1 MPSSSARGIVRERDL
16 RRLLEAEGWWVGRC
30 AGSLGD
36 ADLVALRGRNA
47 LIAAAQ
53 NEPYKRGRLADKVR
67 LIEVKTTAAG
77 PFHSFGPKQRAELLE
92 AARIAGA
99 EAWLVHWPPRQK
111 EPKWYRGPNDWP
123 KERGA

>member
-1 MPSSSARGIVRERDL
+1 MSRSRGIQRERDL
-16 RRLLEAEGWWVGRC
+16 RRQLELAGWWVGRC

-36 ADLVALRGRNA
+36 ADLVAVRAQYGTIMSKQVLLRQ
-47 LIAAAQ
+47 I
-53 NEPYKRGRLADKVR
+53 R

-99 EAWLVHWPPRQK
+99 EAWLVWWPPRQK
-111 EPKWYRGPNDWP
+111 DPQWIGPDEWP
-123 KERGA
+123 KEKEA

>member
-1 MPSSSARGIVRERDL
+1 MRTAQRGIARERDL

-36 ADLVALRGRNA
+36 ADLVAVR
-47 LIAAAQ
+47 
-53 NEPYKRGRLADKVR
+53 RLYDEHRVSKVW

-99 EAWLVHWPPRQK
+99 EAWLVHWPPHQR
-111 EPKWYRGPNDWP
+111 EPRWIGPDEWP
-123 KERGA
+123 KGA